1 MPQPMQSNGGPSGV
15 PAGGPPPG
23 SMPPSM
29 MFPAGGPPPQFYG
42 PPMPMPMMP
51 PPGIFR
57 PQKSFARI
65 IFTTLASIIFGI
77 SLTLNIY
84 LLAFSGLSGGLGLSS
99 RAGIIQSVEVQGD
112 PKEKI
117 ALVPIAEPIWEPTAR
132 KFDAM
137 MDTLEADQTVRAVV
151 LSIETPGGTVT
162 ASDEIYDRIKKFK
175 QKMQS
180 AGRNVPVVVSMGAV
194 AASGGYYV
202 SCAGDYIMAQR
213 TTVTGSI
220 GVVFPIM
227 NFHKLAEKY
236 GVDDVSIASPPH
248 GLKTAGSSLEPFGEE
263 ARKYYQGLSDDM
275 YATFVGVVADAR
287 KGKLAKNINEIAD
300 GRVYTAAEALKLGL
314 IDQIGYPNEAFDK
327 AASMAGLS
335 NKHVVRYT
343 PKPPTIFEMLSAE
356 SKTGAAQAGG
366 AQGAAGVNV
375 NGVNVNVDVRALLDE
390 LGRPKPLYLWRGQ

>member
-1 MPQPMQSNGGPSGV
+1 MGTSAWVLATAEPASRLAYRTPPGFCGLGRGDLPWSARCSPAYNRVSGIRTGRATGAAGVLGPDRRSHGMCDRVTIARMIPQPPPGQGPIDPREAFAPPPPPGTIGAPQGFQTAPPAGSFMPQPMQSNGGPSGV

-112 PKEKI
+112 PQEKI

-194 AASGGYYV
+194 AV
-202 SCAGDYIMAQR
+202 
-213 TTVTGSI
+213 
-220 GVVFPIM
+220 
-227 NFHKLAEKY
+227 
-236 GVDDVSIASPPH
+236 
-248 GLKTAGSSLEPFGEE
+248 
-263 ARKYYQGLSDDM
+263 
-275 YATFVGVVADAR
+275 
-287 KGKLAKNINEIAD
+287 
-300 GRVYTAAEALKLGL
+300 
-314 IDQIGYPNEAFDK
+314 
-327 AASMAGLS
+327 
-335 NKHVVRYT
+335 
-343 PKPPTIFEMLSAE
+343 
-356 SKTGAAQAGG
+356 
-366 AQGAAGVNV
+366 
-375 NGVNVNVDVRALLDE
+375 
-390 LGRPKPLYLWRGQ
+390 

>member
-1 MPQPMQSNGGPSGV
+1 M
-15 PAGGPPPG
+15 
-23 SMPPSM
+23 
-29 MFPAGGPPPQFYG
+29 
-42 PPMPMPMMP
+42 
-51 PPGIFR
+51 FR

-65 IFTTLASIIFGI
+65 IFTTLASIVFGI

-84 LLAFSGLSGGLGLSS
+84 LLAFSSLGGGLGLSS

-117 ALVPIAEPIWEPTAR
+117 ALVPLAEPIWGPTAQ
-132 KFDAM
+132 KFDAV
-137 MDTLEADQTVRAVV
+137 MDTLEADQTVKAVV

-162 ASDEIYDRIKKFK
+162 ASDEIYNRIKQFK

-202 SCAGDYIMAQR
+202 SCAGDYIFAQR

-220 GVVFPIM
+220 GVVFPVM

-248 GLKTAGSSLEPFGEE
+248 GLKTAGSSLEPFTDE
-263 ARKYYQGLSDDM
+263 AKQYYQGLSDDM
-275 YATFVGVVADAR
+275 YATFVGIVKDAR
-287 KGKLAKNINEIAD
+287 KGKLTKPIEQIAD
-300 GRVYTAAEALKLGL
+300 GRVYTAADALKLGL
-314 IDQIGYPNEAFDK
+314 VDQIGYPNEAYDK
-327 AASMAGLS
+327 AASLAGLS

-343 PKPPTIFEMLSAE
+343 PRPPSIFEMLSAE
-356 SKTGAAQAGG
+356 SKAGAAQAGASG
-366 AQGAAGVNV
+366 TGGTVNV

-390 LGRPKPLYLWRGQ
+390 LGRPRPLYLWRGQ

>member
-1 MPQPMQSNGGPSGV
+1 MIPQPPPGQGPIDPRGAFSPPPPPGVSGGPVPQSQSPFPPSQAPGPGGSFAPPMTQTAGGSV
-15 PAGGPPPG
+15 PPATYPPAGGPP
-23 SMPPSM
+23 
-29 MFPAGGPPPQFYG
+29 FFG

-194 AASGGYYV
+194 AASGGY
-202 SCAGDYIMAQR
+202 
-213 TTVTGSI
+213 
-220 GVVFPIM
+220 
-227 NFHKLAEKY
+227 
-236 GVDDVSIASPPH
+236 
-248 GLKTAGSSLEPFGEE
+248 
-263 ARKYYQGLSDDM
+263 
-275 YATFVGVVADAR
+275 
-287 KGKLAKNINEIAD
+287 
-300 GRVYTAAEALKLGL
+300 
-314 IDQIGYPNEAFDK
+314 
-327 AASMAGLS
+327 
-335 NKHVVRYT
+335 
-343 PKPPTIFEMLSAE
+343 
-356 SKTGAAQAGG
+356 
-366 AQGAAGVNV
+366 
-375 NGVNVNVDVRALLDE
+375 
-390 LGRPKPLYLWRGQ
+390 